1 MLAAR
6 LAAEQ
11 APAMPQTPQG
21 TFRSESRSVAVYVT
35 VSDPV
40 GKLVPDLAQED
51 FEVYDNGK
59 KQEITLFDN
68 GLQPITVV
76 MMLDRSGSMI
86 QNFRLVRNAAEQFV
100 GLLMPGD
107 KARIG
112 SFANRIQVDPRGFTS
127 SQRDL
132 IEILRTQLQ
141 EPGPTPLWNAVNV
154 GITSLLHQDGRRVVL
169 VFTDGI
175 DHPMG
180 GNNISFRDVAK
191 NAEEQDVMVF
201 AVGLA
206 GREGQPMGRRGGVS
220 GGGFGTF
227 GLPRQ
232 DDEPVVDKG
241 LPRIAAMTGGGYYE
255 LRSPSNLG
263 TAFKRIADELHKQYA
278 LAFTPQKLDGK
289 THRIEVRIKR
299 PDLVARARRTYV
311 ARKDM

>member
-1 MLAAR
+1 
-6 LAAEQ
+6 
-11 APAMPQTPQG
+11 
-21 TFRSESRSVAVYVT
+21 
-35 VSDPV
+35 
-40 GKLVPDLAQED
+40 
-51 FEVYDNGK
+51 
-59 KQEITLFDN
+59 
-68 GLQPITVV
+68 
-76 MMLDRSGSMI
+76 
-86 QNFRLVRNAAEQFV
+86 
-100 GLLMPGD
+100 
-107 KARIG
+107 
-112 SFANRIQVDPRGFTS
+112 
-127 SQRDL
+127 
-132 IEILRTQLQ
+132 
-141 EPGPTPLWNAVNV
+141 
-154 GITSLLHQDGRRVVL
+154 
-169 VFTDGI
+169 
-175 DHPMG
+175 MG